1 MPKQNDLIL
10 TLLANPQFTTEDFQE
25 VGLSAN
31 NTSLEDE
38 NTYIN
43 SKTITENP
51 LFQKESGEFD
61 KDKFHSVYIGASKMF
76 QDLSDTTQNPKTVY
90 SKYNIWAPLAQ
101 RDMTPQFELVKS
113 PNPDRITKSMIVFGR
128 NGEREKTPQE
138 IAQSQQVFNSKTGEW
153 MDSPEDL
160 FSFKKLFNDPI
171 GFFSD
176 NFGSNKVLA
185 QYDEDVDVNGNK
197 RGSINFNENLIEHR
211 KGEYMLNENG
221 TYYYRTLKDGENIH
235 GKQLLHYSDILTREG
250 SALNS
255 IDFLDSDDI
264 EKSTFGTFVKDA
276 SLIGAMFIPGGV
288 GTAIA
293 GATIFQQ
300 AAGLGATLGK
310 IALQDSNNATL
321 NWLEGLSESTNP
333 LETRSEY
340 SSGDKMWTTENLLGM
355 VADVIGQLY
364 QQRLIFK
371 WAPAITKGKWGLSE
385 ESQAALKEK
394 YMTEVASKNKS
405 SLDAIIAK
413 YGSQS
418 PQAVKASQELL
429 AKNQLEAAAL
439 VEDFMKD
446 YYKSGEQLSKAYMTI
461 LTVNDIYSEAKE
473 AGASDFDAS
482 VITAGYAA
490 MEYALL
496 STDIGK
502 WVLPELRGDR
512 LQNKA
517 IVRALTKDTLE
528 TFKKLGA
535 EATNSEAAKRT
546 YLQRLVD
553 FGKNVARGEFN
564 AGLGKRAAFEAD
576 SGLLKAGTGSIFAGA
591 LAEATE
597 ETSEEVLADFS
608 RVLFNGLEKLKGN
621 DDIRMKKPWEDEHLF
636 DRYAMSFLG
645 GFIGGGISSAAFD
658 FSSARRSL
666 NMDYNKAVQEIIWK
680 ARNNDL
686 DGLYKILN
694 NEEIGNKNLSATKFV
709 EDENGQ
715 KIWKQGTEKDN
726 QDIAIKNIV
735 KRQIKLLQDT
745 LEAHGG
751 NMSDERLID
760 QNVLKDIR
768 FRALQNSTT
777 AGIYIQKYNQALGKL
792 IEKTNELKSLD
803 TPLEKVENGT
813 TDKKE
818 RETGESEET
827 KKRRQNL
834 EKEIKELD
842 EQIDNFT
849 SGKLAPLFM
858 TSALLESTP
867 FISEVFMRSSFK
879 TFAENK
885 AKTKFENISEGELK
899 NYWDQYQAYI
909 KTSKKDELDF
919 ATEGYLSLQK
929 IIKQNFEEA
938 KRIAEESVNNDQL
951 KQLLK
956 EQTLSTTIL
965 NMTELDDD
973 TWQETFQKFI
983 NDNPLTEK
991 FVTGIQLIRNTV
1003 KEAKQNAD
1011 KKFEEDKA
1019 LYDEKLANGEIE
1031 ESVYQSYITG
1041 LNTVRDDAYTQANEG
1056 LNNALSDIN
1065 FDMLVEQAN
1074 QLADNFINL
1083 GFINGAI
1090 KDTVVSRL
1098 QEGID
1103 RLQEHLRELEDLINV
1118 VDLDKQDEVIEK
1130 QNRLNSQ
1137 IIELKE
1143 KLEQVK
1149 NLKYTPI
1156 LQNLDQFALNLKSYS
1171 VSQLLEELGNAIQT
1185 NKTNI
1190 GQFTFGEDIHHAI
1203 NEADKVIDLYIAAL
1217 EGARTDTVDPFKINT
1232 TTGKTEENLWGINKV
1247 LNEVHAK
1254 APKIDGDTWED
1265 LPEIDGNTA
1274 NMMLMDAR
1282 SIKSLLQ
1289 SYKKLFDINRGQKLE
1304 IQSRVGARTSYLL
1317 YNKIQRLS
1325 RLLTNSDFPEK
1336 DKDGKTYEGI
1346 AEFQEA
1352 IDNLQFFNEN
1362 VKDKNK
1368 EDWNINLSL
1377 EEQIALE
1384 KDRLNMETAIF
1395 EFFNKNADRDWTPLF
1410 STIFFNLGDT
1420 KTTLL
1425 TEAAED
1431 IDESSLIGY
1440 LISKIAINSSDFY
1453 SKFKDML
1460 KSGDKKIA
1468 PLLGQEI
1475 GVQLHLGNVLN
1486 GNVVTK
1492 AIQAY
1497 RQSLYNHV
1505 KGLSLEERRKYL
1517 LKAGINSYAIS
1528 TDYGFNKYFSSLDI
1542 MPQYSNITFTDGVA
1556 GSGKT
1561 TAIMATVN
1569 KFLQTYY
1576 PGKFNKVWT
1585 IHGGDSDTETT
1596 FSEGLRKAV
1605 GLSEDGTATFNKKT
1619 FMDQLTDDRKL
1630 TNDGNV
1636 YQFEENSD
1644 YKVING
1650 RLVPTWKLKSYSKE
1664 ELPNIIIIDEAQQL
1678 TQLELLTID
1687 KFARENG
1694 IPVIMSGD
1702 LQQSQM
1708 TGEIKISN
1716 EDITAINKEL
1726 AEKGIKDSSGN
1737 VIKFDKTFPLNLHL
1751 SRNQVIHTP
1760 KIGTSMRTENNQ
1772 KNMNM
1777 AAVEAAI
1784 DIVQEAKKSG
1794 EVPNAQIDLHYY
1806 IDNNNIA
1813 GDYWATENE
1822 DITSLLDKM
1831 IANLK
1836 EGEKINFA
1844 YSSENSEIYKTLK
1857 ANSKYWDR
1865 INPIR
1870 GTALGQEGNY
1880 WILDIKHK
1888 QLNANGEEVDVPTDT
1903 YLQDLYTGIT
1913 RAKKASIL
1921 IGPKSP
1927 VQGIN
1932 LNIIQDSE
1940 THPEKYSEKAV
1951 EKFTDKRIKILEGA
1965 LEGIDT
1971 KDIPN
1976 ISRNVP
1982 PSNPPSNPTPSVE
1995 PTPEVPPTG
2004 PISPVGSAPVNPVSP
2019 SSPTP
2024 SPVSPSSGL
2033 SPKPTIEK
2041 KVTLNEYVTLEELAK
2056 ELVNNHLVNIPAKGL
2071 TTGNLYNV
2079 PMVEYVRRKIVLV
2092 DINGMKIPFYL
2103 STGMGG
2109 KKTVEAFKWYPFWG
2123 IDPVA
2128 GWINK
2133 TNEKEIN
2140 DFYGSPLLKAI
2151 AQALNNKYENEPL
2164 PDEVP
2169 MVDEDYDPMY
2179 DAINETTGF
2188 TAKTEVEEKGTS
2200 QPVRDRYNNIIPKLH
2215 DSIGYTEPMEEALP
2229 EVQEV
2234 EPEDIEEESES
2245 NEKETKAKLSDENR
2259 ETNSTTFDKVEISGF
2274 SKKDFNFFLFSNAT
2288 FELGTDLINDDGTF
2302 NPSSVSQR
2310 IDSLNGIV
2318 KIFGINNLQEG
2329 INLLAQARNI
2339 LMSVKNKSD
2348 MEKQLGTLF
2357 NRKLR
2362 QLGKANL
2369 GNLFVR
2375 FAIKTSEPNVLNS
2388 KYDKAQKNYYNES
2401 VPYARCQVDPLS
2413 ESNYANNRNLVAI
2426 IGDTEDRLE
2435 IPLLQLNNPI
2445 TIILQKTSGQY
2456 KYPQIAYTYNNAYNQ
2471 AYNYA
2476 LGQPIQDKEGYA
2488 QIEALKTIIATFTQS
2503 DYKGLTNLIKV
2514 YLDTNRKISFIR
2526 DQQWT
2531 IAKNLHNFGPQ
2542 LNLQR
2547 GQKDNYDNVDYIQED
2562 RWISLSE
2569 LRQDPQLKITGV
2581 YHYTDKSGEFEDA
2594 SGNPVKIVT
2603 KPKHPFVLYTDAF
2616 YAHDGVTELNS
2627 DDNIINEFM
2636 YQKLHPEIEQTI
2648 KLVYV
2653 LPPTFTIGEYVE
2665 SLIGFMVRGSK
2676 KGVLGNQRTPL
2687 KVLEGLIYDAEGNV
2701 NSELIPVFQNAFGQ
2715 ETGIQ
2720 VYNKV
2725 KETIDQLKG
2734 LSFEEQIQKLTND
2747 TPQAWDINGVGLKAN
2762 VQLYQQL
2769 QNIIKQLVQPSSITV
2784 WGTINHKGSSDIKD
2798 SQLQLLSQIF
2808 EKSGLSLFYQTKGS
2822 KDASLIKYGRFSPI
2836 QESEDGVTI
2845 NNDYLTTDREYKVN
2859 GNLSTSTFMAD
2870 EEFNNIIEGMLKGY
2884 RQGGS
2889 TTPTTDGFAYFNDN
2903 YSGFNTKQQQQ
2914 QQNPVQ
2920 QQPSIHPDILD
2931 KLTKAGIQSFII
2943 NVNPT
2948 TINDN
2953 SINLKNQIAQEIN
2966 ELKSSH
2972 KALVLPNGEL
2982 IIGKNDFFK
2991 DKDIQFN
2998 LGSNPF
3004 ESGQNYQFDAIID
3017 GEEYDVVYSETNN
3030 GKIMELTP
3038 KQNQNEQ
3045 INSYS
3050 EVNLNTLNIDRAK
3063 EFLTQLSNS
3072 SESLKDLIN
3081 PILLGNPDTLVE
3093 ETLELLNSDFFK
3105 MILEEENLDISQFND
3120 ILTFEQMPN
3129 QNQDMCNLSIKINFV

>member
-61 KDKFHSVYIGASKMF
+61 EDKFHSVYIGASKMF

-176 NFGSNKVLA
+176 NFGNNKVLA
-185 QYDEDVDVNGNK
+185 QYDEDIDVNGNK

-310 IALQDSNNATL
+310 IALQDSSNSTL

-333 LETRSEY
+333 LGTRSEY

-394 YMTEVASKNKS
+394 YMAEVASKNKS

-528 TFKKLGA
+528 TFKNLNK
-535 EATNSEAAKRT
+535 EATNSEAARRT

-576 SGLLKAGTGSIFAGA
+576 SGLLKAGAGSIFAGA
-591 LAEATE
+591 SAEAIE

-686 DGLYKILN
+686 DGIYKILN

-792 IEKTNELKSLD
+792 IEKTNKLKSLN
-803 TPLEKVENGT
+803 TPLEKAESGT

-827 KKRRQNL
+827 KKRRQKL

-879 TFAENK
+879 TFAEDK

-899 NYWDQYQAYI
+899 NYWDQYQTYLR
-909 KTSKKDELDF
+909 TSKKDDLDF
-919 ATEGYLSLQK
+919 ATEGYLNLQRL
-929 IIKQNFEEA
+929 IKQNFEEA

-973 TWQETFQKFI
+973 TWQETFQKFV

-1090 KDTVVSRL
+1090 KDTVVNRL
-1098 QEGID
+1098 QESID
-1103 RLQEHLRELEDLINV
+1103 RLQEHLRELEELLNA
-1118 VDLDKQDEVIEK
+1118 VDTDKQDEVIEK

-1203 NEADKVIDLYIAAL
+1203 NEADRVIDLYIAAL

-1325 RLLTNSDFPEK
+1325 RLLTNSDFPEV

-1362 VKDKNK
+1362 VKGKNK

-1384 KDRLNMETAIF
+1384 KDRLTMETAIF
-1395 EFFNKNADRDWTPLF
+1395 EFFNKNTDRDWTPLF

-1420 KTTLL
+1420 RTTLL
-1425 TEAAED
+1425 TETAED
-1431 IDESSLIGY
+1431 IDESSLVGY
-1440 LISKIAINSSDFY
+1440 LISKLAINSSDFY
-1453 SKFKDML
+1453 SKLKDML

-1475 GVQLHLGNVLN
+1475 GVQLHLDNVLN
-1486 GNVVTK
+1486 GNVLTK

-1505 KGLSLEERRKYL
+1505 KGLSLEERHKYL

-1561 TAIMATVN
+1561 TAIMATVI

-1605 GLSEDGTATFNKKT
+1605 GLAEDKTATFNKKT
-1619 FMDQLTDDRKL
+1619 FMDKLTDDRKL

-1636 YQFEENSD
+1636 YQFEENTD

-1664 ELPNIIIIDEAQQL
+1664 ELPNIIIIDEAQQF

-1716 EDITAINKEL
+1716 EDIAAINKEL

-1806 IDNNNIA
+1806 IDDNNIA

-1831 IANLK
+1831 IANLG

-1865 INPIR
+1865 INPIK

-1888 QLNANGEEVDVPTDT
+1888 QLNANGEEVDVPTET

-1932 LNIIQDSE
+1932 LNTIQDSE

-1965 LEGIDT
+1965 LEGMNT

-1982 PSNPPSNPTPSVE
+1982 PSNPPSNPTP
-1995 PTPEVPPTG
+1995 EVPPTG
-2004 PISPVGSAPVNPVSP
+2004 PASPVGPAPVNPVP
-2019 SSPTP
+2019 PVSPTP
-2024 SPVSPSSGL
+2024 SPVSPSSGP
-2033 SPKPTIEK
+2033 SPKPIIEK
-2041 KVTLNEYVTLEELAK
+2041 SKKDSFLEGINKSISNQHIVAVLKAATEANIAGELTNDEFNEINKAAEQKLQKLNKRSDEEKVIQEGIAAVGEGLAEVSDEFTRHRIEYMLRRPNIEKEFKENIGVGVNSIEELVQRAISSILEEFNSLENPSEEEIKFKDDIIRLLNKSLEYDSTRAILESYITPK
-2056 ELVNNHLVNIPAKGL
+2056 SETNPEEEIPP
-2071 TTGNLYNV
+2071 V
-2079 PMVEYVRRKIVLV
+2079 VE
-2092 DINGMKIPFYL
+2092 
-2103 STGMGG
+2103 
-2109 KKTVEAFKWYPFWG
+2109 
-2123 IDPVA
+2123 
-2128 GWINK
+2128 
-2133 TNEKEIN
+2133 
-2140 DFYGSPLLKAI
+2140 
-2151 AQALNNKYENEPL
+2151 
-2164 PDEVP
+2164 
-2169 MVDEDYDPMY
+2169 
-2179 DAINETTGF
+2179 
-2188 TAKTEVEEKGTS
+2188 
-2200 QPVRDRYNNIIPKLH
+2200 
-2215 DSIGYTEPMEEALP
+2215 
-2229 EVQEV
+2229 EV

-2259 ETNSTTFDKVEISGF
+2259 ETNSATFDKVEISGF

-2288 FELGTDLINDDGTF
+2288 FELGTNLINDDGTF

-2348 MEKQLGTLF
+2348 MERQLGTLF

-2456 KYPQIAYTYNNAYNQ
+2456 KYPQIAYTYNNAYTR

-2476 LGQPIQDKEGYA
+2476 AGQTNAAGQPIINDMEGYS
-2488 QIEALKTIIATFTQS
+2488 QIEALKAVINTFTQS

-2581 YHYTDKSGEFEDA
+2581 YHYTDKSGEFEDEA
-2594 SGNPVKIVT
+2594 GNPVKIVT

-2636 YQKLHPEIEQTI
+2636 YQKLHPEVEQTI

-2687 KVLEGLIYDAEGNV
+2687 KILEGLIYDVDGNV

-2725 KETIDQLKG
+2725 KETIDQLKN

-2747 TPQAWDINGVGLKAN
+2747 TPQAWNINGVGLNAN

-2822 KDASLIKYGRFSPI
+2822 KDSSLIKYGRFSPI

-2884 RQGGS
+2884 RPGSS

-2931 KLTKAGIQSFII
+2931 KLTKAGIQNFII

-2991 DKDIQFN
+2991 DKDVQFN
-2998 LGSNPF
+2998 LGNNPF

-3030 GKIMELTP
+3030 GKIMKLTP

-3050 EVNLNTLNIDRAK
+3050 EVDPNNLNIDRAK